1 MADNSFPRTARI
13 RSKSLNPDIVAGV
26 FDAPEESEST
36 CINIITGDPPS
47 KPNFFEKCLGIFIH
61 FKAGDPASKPK
72 FFQKYPGLG
81 ISFSKGSPNYYW
93 QLLIFVAELFL
104 ACLLNYFGVPSDW
117 AIALGCETVLTV
129 LFMICPK
136 KGEAGE
142 NDGAA
147 RICLVCG
154 MSSFCWI
161 TLIANRSVAF
171 LPFEFG
177 AMVFLPAISALMK
190 VGFTWFFG
198 ERELQASD
206 VNAVFKFYRYH
217 FIALIG
223 AIFSLSFPRIT
234 DKMEN
239 ISSKIK
245 TLDTKVDGLNDTM
258 MLKMTGLEN
267 SMKLEMTGLKGEI
280 LTAIAKSSAA
290 RGGMTF
296 LCLRKQKK

>member
-1 MADNSFPRTARI
+1 MFE
-13 RSKSLNPDIVAGV
+13 V
-26 FDAPEESEST
+26 
-36 CINIITGDPPS
+36 GDPPS
-47 KPNFFEKCLGIFIH
+47 KPNCFEKCLAIFIH
-61 FKAGDPASKPK
+61 FKAGNPPSKPK
-72 FFQKYPGLG
+72 FFQKSPG

-104 ACLLNYFGVPSDW
+104 ACPLNYFGVPSDW

-245 TLDTKVDGLNDTM
+245 TLDTKVDGLNKTM
-258 MLKMTGLEN
+258 MLKMTGLENSVMLKVDGLNKTMMLKMIGLEN